1 MEFKDLLGAGK
12 VINGVDKLLN
22 TVGRGL
28 GWVFDPTQQRRLA
41 AAKADGIITEA
52 RAWAEAERILS
63 KGPSAPFELFPSE
76 LLDQFDEGVRK
87 LALRAGR
94 RFQHQELK
102 REANRTRI
110 IQYAIDEIQNKKNIS
125 PEEVDEDWI
134 TNFFNQAQDV
144 SNEQMQSLW
153 GRILAGEVR
162 NPSSFSFKTL
172 NILKSIS
179 SKDANL
185 FSKYASCM
193 INNADIYIINNFYD
207 YNEMLYLI
215 DLELLNPVISSRC
228 YYYKEQHLNEP
239 LFLTIGTR
247 VQMPS
252 AIPTYYPLIVKF
264 HAESPS
270 QISIPSYVLS
280 LSGRELSTL
289 IETQPN
295 QEYIHEVVATF
306 KKQRVDVFTCAT
318 GYDNDGYLCCDFDA
332 LTQL

>member
-1 MEFKDLLGAGK
+1 MEDKDILGVGK
-12 VINGVDKLLN
+12 AIDGVDKLLN
-22 TVGRGL
+22 TVGRWL
-28 GWVFDPTQQRRLA
+28 GWCLEPWHQKRLA

-52 RAWAEAERILS
+52 RAWAEAEKILS
-63 KGPSAPFELFPSE
+63 KGQGSYPELFSSE
-76 LLDQFDEGVRK
+76 LLDQFNEGIQK
-87 LALRAGR
+87 LAQRAGR
-94 RFQHQELK
+94 RVQHQELK

-110 IQYAIDEIQNKKNIS
+110 IQYAIDEIRNEKNIS

-162 NPSSFSFKTL
+162 NPSFFSFKTL

-193 INNADIYIINNFYD
+193 INNADIYRIKNFCD

-247 VQMPS
+247 VQTPS

-280 LSGRELSTL
+280 QSGRELSAL
-289 IETQPN
+289 IETKPN

-318 GYDNDGYLCCDFDA
+318 GYDDDGYLCCDFDA